1 MGIKK
6 EGRKKKDQNVI
17 FHQKTKPDDETYKS
31 GVHNSAPYS
40 RSSKGRQYVGRIYV
54 TCKSRQREENPKKC
68 TTTPCR
74 ERPGASQ
81 SGVGDIVGRVE
92 G

>member
-54 TCKSRQREENPKKC
+54 TCKKP
-68 TTTPCR
+68 TTGRKPWIVR
-74 ERPGASQ
+74 RLLVERPGASQ